1 VPPAEPYFP
10 KKLPIIGAAFAASLL
25 IMAIVTLLRELFSGR
40 AMRPASGAAM
50 PAVEEVEMPARREE
64 PALTPAEAARAAAR
78 SHEVIEPPAP
88 EVEEEPEP
96 EPQPERKKSLFAP
109 FAATRRA
116 APVPENR
123 FGEIDVDEAASDLIA
138 KGAARAIFVSAEAD
152 EGAAAAVLVAREIA
166 DAGLRVLLLDLT
178 AAGAASRATVE
189 SRFLRGVTDLLVG
202 EAQFADVIHPDHFS
216 SLHVMPIGTANM
228 PRAMRAVERLPIVLD
243 SLNTA
248 YDLLLIDGG
257 PGGPDA
263 VRRLIGEDTRIVV
276 SATRPLDEVGELAEE
291 LAAAGLGEPMIVIP
305 SALVDERPG
314 RAA

>member
-1 VPPAEPYFP
+1 
-10 KKLPIIGAAFAASLL
+10 
-25 IMAIVTLLRELFSGR
+25 
-40 AMRPASGAAM
+40 M